1 MPPSQRERVGHGHER
16 SGREMVF
23 RLQDGHGKVAS
34 RDPPWIPRGSC
45 KKKTLFQTTPSNGPV
60 FKGGLRPLS
69 GQGSPIKR
77 RRALSRTFSFHF
89 HAHTS
94 ARIFRPTSSA
104 WKYTRRGVWRTTG
117 SLPHEGTRTDTGVK
131 GTLPSAPRGTTQAT
145 KFGVNQV
152 YIMGYL
158 CARFD
163 AGSSY
168 GSCASMDGPPVGRVR
183 DPRED
188 LGSRGNS
195 PFL

>member
-1 MPPSQRERVGHGHER
+1 
-16 SGREMVF
+16 MVF

-104 WKYTRRGVWRTTG
+104 WKYTRRGGLADYWV
-117 SLPHEGTRTDTGVK
+117 
-131 GTLPSAPRGTTQAT
+131 PSP
-145 KFGVNQV
+145 
-152 YIMGYL
+152 
-158 CARFD
+158 
-163 AGSSY
+163 
-168 GSCASMDGPPVGRVR
+168 
-183 DPRED
+183 
-188 LGSRGNS
+188 
-195 PFL
+195 